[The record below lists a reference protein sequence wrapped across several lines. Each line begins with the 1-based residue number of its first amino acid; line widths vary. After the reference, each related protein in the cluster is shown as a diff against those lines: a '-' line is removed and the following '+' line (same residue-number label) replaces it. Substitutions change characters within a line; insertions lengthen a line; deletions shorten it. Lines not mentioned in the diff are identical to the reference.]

1 MATRFLELLEQSIIT
16 QSIITVL
23 VVGLWVFLLA
33 TGQTVPDTL
42 TTILQLLI
50 GFYFGSKVAY
60 RQGLAKAERSL
71 LKRRSD
77 YDLEE

>member
-1 MATRFLELLEQSIIT
+1 MNKFWELLEQSIIT
-16 QSIITVL
+16 QAIITTL
-23 VVGLWVFLLA
+23 VVGLWVYLLA
-33 TGQTVPDTL
+33 TGRAIPDTL

-60 RQGLAKAERSL
+60 RQGIAKAEQSL

-77 YDLEE
+77 YEEGE